1 MTLLALYSG
10 NDFAVKMKDS
20 RITKVSQLQKIPE
33 TILIFNMILEF
44 FIQLYPEFFIFLM
57 VILVF
62 QKMISQRRVSFRI
75 LYKIQIISL
84 NRLRAAKTC
93 KEKFTGR

>member
-44 FIQLYPEFFIFLM
+44 FIQLYQEFLIFLM

-62 QKMISQRRVSFRI
+62 EKMISQRRVSFRI
-75 LYKIQIISL
+75 SYKTQVISL

-93 KEKFTGR
+93 REKFTER